1 MLRREDKKNPS
12 NSLPSSSSKPILR
25 WDVWGVSRFWLNHS
39 QRRCLTRGNNHFL
52 HLFKKSSSYR
62 VSNFS
67 DNLCTFMS
75 HVAWQQVCMC
85 LKQRLA
91 QWIFKIQ
98 ATLLWALQVC
108 WCPHN
113 GHSRRIRK
121 TKNRPRLFQ
130 DIMMPNLWEESSVF
144 STIAHLIVTINNL
157 LVKSIIHLR
166 ISSFLFDGVSNRG

>member
-1 MLRREDKKNPS
+1 MFEVCLVFDSTTVND
-12 NSLPSSSSKPILR
+12 
-25 WDVWGVSRFWLNHS
+25 DVWPVVIIISFIFS
-39 QRRCLTRGNNHFL
+39 
-52 HLFKKSSSYR
+52 KKSSSYR